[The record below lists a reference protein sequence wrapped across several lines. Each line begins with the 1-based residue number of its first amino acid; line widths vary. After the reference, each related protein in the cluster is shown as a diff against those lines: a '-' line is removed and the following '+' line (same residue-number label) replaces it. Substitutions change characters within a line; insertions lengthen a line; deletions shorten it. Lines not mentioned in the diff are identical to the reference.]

1 MSEPVQNP
9 RSPARQEWDPLLEA
23 LPQGVVLLD
32 GAGRV
37 IEANGVA
44 QRLLRQDRSGLL
56 SQSLFRQD
64 CRLLAPGGTALAPED
79 FPGTQS
85 LGRGVPVERAMVGLG
100 WEDGVHAWLEYS
112 TTPLAEGGLLMTFE
126 DRTEAYYAQAIL
138 AARTRIGDLAA
149 TATLEAILRATLDEA
164 ELLTGSCIGFYH
176 FMDQDQGTL
185 TLQAWSTRTGRDFC
199 KAEGHGLHYPVSQAG
214 VWVDAVRQGV
224 PVIHNDY
231 PSLPHRKGLPAGHA
245 HVLRELVVPVLRGG
259 RIVALL
265 GVGNKPD
272 PYGPRDVETVQQF
285 ADVAWEVAEKKR
297 TELALLGSEARYRA
311 LFDHAPIGISEEDF
325 SDLKQALDR
334 LRDTHGSDLRPYLE
348 AHPEQVAALAGLV
361 RILAVNQA
369 SAQALG
375 IPLREE
381 GAPGLP
387 SFFTPE
393 SLALFREEV
402 LTLAAGGGFFRGE
415 VPLTDLEGRPLVLD
429 TSVQIQ
435 PGSEDTWARVL
446 VSFVDITKRKH
457 AEEALF
463 TSQAQ
468 HLSML
473 RTAMDAVWLMDA
485 QGRILEVND
494 AACFMLGYGRE
505 ELLGKAPSDLE
516 AVESQAETR
525 AHFELILQ
533 RGWDIFE
540 SVHRRRDG
548 TTLPVEVSATHLP
561 DTGQFVAYIRDMTA
575 RKGAEEALRSS
586 EEAQRQVALRDEA
599 ILSNL
604 SEGLVLYDP
613 EGGVLLANRSTS
625 KIWERWG
632 LAPPANQAGTLAM
645 VEWLRSGDRD
655 LPMSE
660 RPSARVLRGEHFTE
674 YEVSMKVKG
683 ADAPF
688 HGSYSGVPFYD
699 DRGKLLYGIVTFR
712 DISDRKRLE
721 LERLELE
728 HQFQRA
734 QKMESLGSLAGGVAH
749 DMNNVLGAIMALS
762 SIQETLAPQG
772 SSLQRSMETI
782 SKACLRGRTLVQGLL
797 GFARQGI
804 TEERLLN
811 LNEVVREQT
820 ALLEHTT
827 LQRVR
832 LEMELDPALAPVLGD
847 PAALGHALMN
857 LCVNAVDAMPEGGT
871 LALRTRNAGPT
882 LVELEI
888 QDSGKGM
895 PPEVL
900 AKAMDPFFTT
910 KPQGK
915 GTGLGL
921 SIVYGTVKSHRG
933 RLDLHSTE
941 GVGTRITIQLP
952 AAARELGPGP
962 LVAPPTP
969 NSRPLRVLVVDDDD
983 LLQMSLCTLLETLG
997 HAPEAV
1003 DSGEAALALLETGAP
1018 FDLVILDLNMPG
1030 LGGAGTLP
1038 LLRLLRTELP
1048 VVLATGR
1055 ATQQAAELAAGTPA
1069 VSILA
1074 KPFSLEELKGHLAV
1088 TLRRKDA

>member
-1 MSEPVQNP
+1 M
-9 RSPARQEWDPLLEA
+9 LEA
-23 LPQGVVLLD
+23 LPQGIVLLD
-32 GAGRV
+32 DTGRV

-56 SQSLFRQD
+56 SQGLFRTD
-64 CRLLAPGGTALAPED
+64 CRLLAVGGTALASED

-85 LGRGVPVERAMVGLG
+85 LDQGAPARAMVGLG
-100 WEDGVHAWLEYS
+100 WEDGVHAWLEVS

-176 FMDQDQGTL
+176 FMDPDQETL

-199 KAEGHGLHYPVSQAG
+199 RAEGHGLHYPVSQAG

-231 PSLPHRKGLPAGHA
+231 PSLPHRKGLPEGHA
-245 HVLRELVVPVLRGG
+245 QVLRELVVPVLRGG

-285 ADVAWEVAEKKR
+285 ADLAWEVAEKKR
-297 TELALLGSEARYRA
+297 TEQELLGSEGRYRA

-334 LRDTHGSDLRPYLE
+334 LREAHGSDLRAYLE

-375 IPLREE
+375 ILVREA
-381 GAPGLP
+381 GAPRLRA
-387 SFFTPE
+387 FFTPE
-393 SLALFREEV
+393 SLELFREEI
-402 LTLAAGGGFFRGE
+402 LTLAEGGGFFRGE
-415 VPLTDLEGRPLVLD
+415 VPLADLEGRSLVLD
-429 TSVQIQ
+429 TSVRIQ
-435 PGSEDTWARVL
+435 PGFEDTWGRVL
-446 VSFVDITKRKH
+446 VSFVDISKRKQ
-457 AEEALF
+457 AEAALF
-463 TSQAQ
+463 ASQAQ

-473 RTAMDAVWLMDA
+473 RTAMDAVWLLDA

-494 AACFMLGYGRE
+494 AACLMLGYSRE
-505 ELLGKAPSDLE
+505 ELLGKTPGDLE

-525 AHFELILQ
+525 AHFALILQ
-533 RGWDIFE
+533 KGSDIFE

-561 DTGQFVAYIRDMTA
+561 DTGQFVAYVRDMT
-575 RKGAEEALRSS
+575 
-586 EEAQRQVALRDEA
+586 
-599 ILSNL
+599 
-604 SEGLVLYDP
+604 
-613 EGGVLLANRSTS
+613 
-625 KIWERWG
+625 
-632 LAPPANQAGTLAM
+632 
-645 VEWLRSGDRD
+645 
-655 LPMSE
+655 
-660 RPSARVLRGEHFTE
+660 
-674 YEVSMKVKG
+674 
-683 ADAPF
+683 
-688 HGSYSGVPFYD
+688 
-699 DRGKLLYGIVTFR
+699 
-712 DISDRKRLE
+712 DRKRLE
-721 LERLELE
+721 HERLELE

-772 SSLQRSMETI
+772 SSQQRSMETI
-782 SKACLRGRTLVQGLL
+782 TKACLRGRTLVQGLL

-804 TEERLLN
+804 TEERLVN

-827 LQRVR
+827 LQRVC
-832 LEMELDPALAPVLGD
+832 LEMELDPGLAPVLGD

-888 QDSGKGM
+888 QDSGLGM
-895 PPEVL
+895 PPEVM
-900 AKAMDPFFTT
+900 ARAMDPFFTT

-933 RLDLHSTE
+933 HLALHSTE
-941 GVGTRITIQLP
+941 GVGTCITIQLP
-952 AAARELGPGP
+952 AAARELDSDP
-962 LVAPPTP
+962 VAALSSP
-969 NSRPLRVLVVDDDD
+969 NAEPLRVLVVDDDD
-983 LLQMSLCTLLETLG
+983 LLQLSLCTLLETLG

-1038 LLRLLRTELP
+1038 LLRQLRAELP

-1055 ATQQAAELAAGTPA
+1055 ATPQAAELVAGTPA
-1069 VSILA
+1069 ASILA
-1074 KPFSLEELKGHLAV
+1074 KPFSLEELKAHLDGI
-1088 TLRRKDA
+1088 LRGKDA

>member
-1 MSEPVQNP
+1 
-9 RSPARQEWDPLLEA
+9 
-23 LPQGVVLLD
+23 
-32 GAGRV
+32 
-37 IEANGVA
+37 
-44 QRLLRQDRSGLL
+44 
-56 SQSLFRQD
+56 
-64 CRLLAPGGTALAPED
+64 
-79 FPGTQS
+79 
-85 LGRGVPVERAMVGLG
+85 
-100 WEDGVHAWLEYS
+100 
-112 TTPLAEGGLLMTFE
+112 MTFE

-176 FMDQDQGTL
+176 FMDPDQETL

-199 KAEGHGLHYPVSQAG
+199 RAEGHGLHYPVSQAG

-231 PSLPHRKGLPAGHA
+231 PSLPHRKGLPEGHA
-245 HVLRELVVPVLRGG
+245 QVLRELVVPVLRGG

-285 ADVAWEVAEKKR
+285 ADLAWEVAEKKR
-297 TELALLGSEARYRA
+297 TEQELLGSEGRYRA

-334 LRDTHGSDLRPYLE
+334 LREAHGSDLRAYLE

-375 IPLREE
+375 ILVREA
-381 GAPGLP
+381 GAPRLP
-387 SFFTPE
+387 AFFTPE
-393 SLALFREEV
+393 SLELFREEI
-402 LTLAAGGGFFRGE
+402 LTLAEGGGFFRGE
-415 VPLTDLEGRPLVLD
+415 VPLADLEGRSLVLD
-429 TSVQIQ
+429 TSVRIQ
-435 PGSEDTWARVL
+435 PGFEDTWGRVL
-446 VSFVDITKRKH
+446 VSFVDISKRKQ
-457 AEEALF
+457 AEAALF
-463 TSQAQ
+463 ASQAQ

-473 RTAMDAVWLMDA
+473 RTAMDAVWLLDA

-494 AACFMLGYGRE
+494 AACLMLGYSRE
-505 ELLGKAPSDLE
+505 ELLGKTPGDLE

-525 AHFELILQ
+525 AHFALILQ
-533 RGWDIFE
+533 KGSDLFE

-561 DTGQFVAYIRDMTA
+561 DTGQFVAYVRDMT
-575 RKGAEEALRSS
+575 
-586 EEAQRQVALRDEA
+586 
-599 ILSNL
+599 
-604 SEGLVLYDP
+604 
-613 EGGVLLANRSTS
+613 
-625 KIWERWG
+625 
-632 LAPPANQAGTLAM
+632 
-645 VEWLRSGDRD
+645 
-655 LPMSE
+655 
-660 RPSARVLRGEHFTE
+660 
-674 YEVSMKVKG
+674 
-683 ADAPF
+683 
-688 HGSYSGVPFYD
+688 
-699 DRGKLLYGIVTFR
+699 
-712 DISDRKRLE
+712 DRKRLE
-721 LERLELE
+721 HERLELE

-772 SSLQRSMETI
+772 SSQQRSMETI
-782 SKACLRGRTLVQGLL
+782 TKACLRGRTLVQGLL

-804 TEERLLN
+804 TEERLVN

-827 LQRVR
+827 LQRVC
-832 LEMELDPALAPVLGD
+832 LEMELDPGLAPVLGD

-888 QDSGKGM
+888 QDSGLGM
-895 PPEVL
+895 PPEVM
-900 AKAMDPFFTT
+900 ARAMDPFFTT

-933 RLDLHSTE
+933 HLALHSTE
-941 GVGTRITIQLP
+941 GVGTCITIQLP
-952 AAARELGPGP
+952 AAARELDSDP
-962 LVAPPTP
+962 VAALSSP
-969 NSRPLRVLVVDDDD
+969 NAEPLRVLVVDDDD
-983 LLQMSLCTLLETLG
+983 LLQLSLCTLLETLG

-1038 LLRLLRTELP
+1038 LLRQLRAELP

-1055 ATQQAAELAAGTPA
+1055 ATPQAAELVAGTPA
-1069 VSILA
+1069 ASILA
-1074 KPFSLEELKGHLAV
+1074 KPFSLEELKAHLDGI
-1088 TLRRKDA
+1088 LRGKDA

>member
-1 MSEPVQNP
+1 M
-9 RSPARQEWDPLLEA
+9 LEA
-23 LPQGVVLLD
+23 LPQGIVLLD
-32 GAGRV
+32 DTGRV

-56 SQSLFRQD
+56 SQGLFRTD
-64 CRLLAPGGTALAPED
+64 CRLLAVGGTALASED

-85 LGRGVPVERAMVGLG
+85 LDQGAPARAMVGLG
-100 WEDGVHAWLEYS
+100 WEDGVHAWLEVS

-176 FMDQDQGTL
+176 FMDPDQETL

-199 KAEGHGLHYPVSQAG
+199 RAEGHGLHYPVSQAG

-231 PSLPHRKGLPAGHA
+231 PSLPHRKGLPEGHA
-245 HVLRELVVPVLRGG
+245 QVLRELVVPVLRGG

-285 ADVAWEVAEKKR
+285 ADLAWEVAEKKR
-297 TELALLGSEARYRA
+297 TEQELLGSEGRYRA

-334 LRDTHGSDLRPYLE
+334 LREAHGSDLRAYLE

-375 IPLREE
+375 ILVREA
-381 GAPGLP
+381 GAPRLP
-387 SFFTPE
+387 AFFTPE
-393 SLALFREEV
+393 SLELFREEI
-402 LTLAAGGGFFRGE
+402 LTLAEGGGFFRGE
-415 VPLTDLEGRPLVLD
+415 VPLADLEGRSLVLD
-429 TSVQIQ
+429 TSVRIQ
-435 PGSEDTWARVL
+435 PGFEDTWGRVL
-446 VSFVDITKRKH
+446 VSFVDISKRKQ
-457 AEEALF
+457 AEAALF
-463 TSQAQ
+463 ASQAQ

-473 RTAMDAVWLMDA
+473 RTAMDAVWLLDA

-494 AACFMLGYGRE
+494 AACLMLGYSRE
-505 ELLGKAPSDLE
+505 ELLGKTPGDLE

-525 AHFELILQ
+525 AHFALILQ
-533 RGWDIFE
+533 KGSDIFE

-561 DTGQFVAYIRDMTA
+561 DTGQFVAYVRDMT
-575 RKGAEEALRSS
+575 
-586 EEAQRQVALRDEA
+586 
-599 ILSNL
+599 
-604 SEGLVLYDP
+604 
-613 EGGVLLANRSTS
+613 
-625 KIWERWG
+625 
-632 LAPPANQAGTLAM
+632 
-645 VEWLRSGDRD
+645 
-655 LPMSE
+655 
-660 RPSARVLRGEHFTE
+660 
-674 YEVSMKVKG
+674 
-683 ADAPF
+683 
-688 HGSYSGVPFYD
+688 
-699 DRGKLLYGIVTFR
+699 
-712 DISDRKRLE
+712 DRKRLE
-721 LERLELE
+721 HERLELE

-772 SSLQRSMETI
+772 SSQQRSMETI
-782 SKACLRGRTLVQGLL
+782 TKACLRGRTLVQGLL

-804 TEERLLN
+804 TEERLVN

-827 LQRVR
+827 LQRVC
-832 LEMELDPALAPVLGD
+832 LEMELDPGLAPVLGD

-888 QDSGKGM
+888 QDSGLGM
-895 PPEVL
+895 PPEVM
-900 AKAMDPFFTT
+900 ARAMDPFFTT

-933 RLDLHSTE
+933 HLALHSTE
-941 GVGTRITIQLP
+941 GVGTCITIQLP
-952 AAARELGPGP
+952 AAARELDSDP
-962 LVAPPTP
+962 VAALSSP
-969 NSRPLRVLVVDDDD
+969 NAEPLRVLVVDDDD
-983 LLQMSLCTLLETLG
+983 LLQLSLCTLLETLG

-1038 LLRLLRTELP
+1038 LLRQLRAELP

-1055 ATQQAAELAAGTPA
+1055 ATPQAAELVAGTPA
-1069 VSILA
+1069 ASILA
-1074 KPFSLEELKGHLAV
+1074 KPFSLEELKAHLDGI
-1088 TLRRKDA
+1088 LRGKDA

>member
-1 MSEPVQNP
+1 M
-9 RSPARQEWDPLLEA
+9 LEA
-23 LPQGVVLLD
+23 LPQGIVLLD
-32 GAGRV
+32 DTGRV

-56 SQSLFRQD
+56 SQGLFRTD
-64 CRLLAPGGTALAPED
+64 CRLLAVGGTALASED

-85 LGRGVPVERAMVGLG
+85 LDQGAPARAMVGLG
-100 WEDGVHAWLEYS
+100 WEDGVHAWLEVS

-176 FMDQDQGTL
+176 FMDPDQETL

-199 KAEGHGLHYPVSQAG
+199 RAEGHGLHYPVSQAG

-231 PSLPHRKGLPAGHA
+231 PSLPHRKGLPEGHA
-245 HVLRELVVPVLRGG
+245 QVLRELVVPVLRGG

-285 ADVAWEVAEKKR
+285 ADLAWEVAEKKR
-297 TELALLGSEARYRA
+297 TEQELLGSEGRYRA

-334 LRDTHGSDLRPYLE
+334 LREAHGSDLRAYLE

-375 IPLREE
+375 ILVREA
-381 GAPGLP
+381 GAPRLRA
-387 SFFTPE
+387 FFTPE
-393 SLALFREEV
+393 SLELFREEI
-402 LTLAAGGGFFRGE
+402 LTLAEGGGFFRGE
-415 VPLTDLEGRPLVLD
+415 VPLADLEGRSLVLD
-429 TSVQIQ
+429 TSVRIQ
-435 PGSEDTWARVL
+435 PGFEDTWGRVL
-446 VSFVDITKRKH
+446 VSFVDISKRKQ
-457 AEEALF
+457 AEAALF
-463 TSQAQ
+463 ASQAQ

-473 RTAMDAVWLMDA
+473 RTAMDAVWLLDA

-494 AACFMLGYGRE
+494 AACLMLGYSRE
-505 ELLGKAPSDLE
+505 ELLGKTPGDLE

-525 AHFELILQ
+525 AHFALILQ
-533 RGWDIFE
+533 KGSDIFE

-561 DTGQFVAYIRDMTA
+561 DTGQFVAYVRDMT
-575 RKGAEEALRSS
+575 
-586 EEAQRQVALRDEA
+586 
-599 ILSNL
+599 
-604 SEGLVLYDP
+604 
-613 EGGVLLANRSTS
+613 
-625 KIWERWG
+625 
-632 LAPPANQAGTLAM
+632 
-645 VEWLRSGDRD
+645 
-655 LPMSE
+655 
-660 RPSARVLRGEHFTE
+660 
-674 YEVSMKVKG
+674 
-683 ADAPF
+683 
-688 HGSYSGVPFYD
+688 
-699 DRGKLLYGIVTFR
+699 
-712 DISDRKRLE
+712 DRKRLE
-721 LERLELE
+721 HERLELE

-772 SSLQRSMETI
+772 SSQQRSMETI
-782 SKACLRGRTLVQGLL
+782 TKACLRGRTLVQGLL

-804 TEERLLN
+804 TEERLVN

-827 LQRVR
+827 LQRVC
-832 LEMELDPALAPVLGD
+832 LEMELDPGLAPVLGD

-888 QDSGKGM
+888 QDSGLGM
-895 PPEVL
+895 PPEVM
-900 AKAMDPFFTT
+900 ARAMDPFFTT

-933 RLDLHSTE
+933 HLALHSTE
-941 GVGTRITIQLP
+941 GVGTCITIQLP
-952 AAARELGPGP
+952 AAARELDSDP
-962 LVAPPTP
+962 VAALSSP
-969 NSRPLRVLVVDDDD
+969 NAEPRRVLVVDDDD
-983 LLQMSLCTLLETLG
+983 LLQLSLCTLLETLG

-1038 LLRLLRTELP
+1038 LLRQLRAELP

-1055 ATQQAAELAAGTPA
+1055 ATPQAAELVAGTPA
-1069 VSILA
+1069 ASILA
-1074 KPFSLEELKGHLAV
+1074 KPFSLEELKAHLDGI
-1088 TLRRKDA
+1088 LRGKDA

>member
-1 MSEPVQNP
+1 M
-9 RSPARQEWDPLLEA
+9 LEA
-23 LPQGVVLLD
+23 LPQGIVLLD
-32 GAGRV
+32 DTGRV

-56 SQSLFRQD
+56 SQGLFRTD
-64 CRLLAPGGTALAPED
+64 CRLLAVGGTALASED

-85 LGRGVPVERAMVGLG
+85 LDQGAPARAMVGLG
-100 WEDGVHAWLEYS
+100 WEDGVHAWLEVS

-176 FMDQDQGTL
+176 FMDPDQETL

-199 KAEGHGLHYPVSQAG
+199 RAEGHGLHYPVSQAG

-231 PSLPHRKGLPAGHA
+231 PSLPHRKGLPEGHA
-245 HVLRELVVPVLRGG
+245 QVLRELVVPVLRGG

-285 ADVAWEVAEKKR
+285 ADLAWEVAEKKR
-297 TELALLGSEARYRA
+297 TEQELLGSEGRYRA

-334 LRDTHGSDLRPYLE
+334 LREAHGSDLRAYLE

-375 IPLREE
+375 ILVREA
-381 GAPGLP
+381 GAPRLRA
-387 SFFTPE
+387 FFTPE
-393 SLALFREEV
+393 SLELFREEI
-402 LTLAAGGGFFRGE
+402 LTLAEGGGFFRGE
-415 VPLTDLEGRPLVLD
+415 VPLADLEGRSLVLD
-429 TSVQIQ
+429 TSVRIQ
-435 PGSEDTWARVL
+435 PGFEDTWGRVL
-446 VSFVDITKRKH
+446 VSFVDISKRKQ
-457 AEEALF
+457 AEAALF
-463 TSQAQ
+463 ASQAQ

-473 RTAMDAVWLMDA
+473 RTAMDAVWLLDA

-494 AACFMLGYGRE
+494 AACLMLGYSRE
-505 ELLGKAPSDLE
+505 ELLGKTPGDLE

-525 AHFELILQ
+525 AHFALILQ
-533 RGWDIFE
+533 KGSDIFE

-561 DTGQFVAYIRDMTA
+561 DTGQFVAYVRDMT
-575 RKGAEEALRSS
+575 
-586 EEAQRQVALRDEA
+586 
-599 ILSNL
+599 
-604 SEGLVLYDP
+604 
-613 EGGVLLANRSTS
+613 
-625 KIWERWG
+625 
-632 LAPPANQAGTLAM
+632 
-645 VEWLRSGDRD
+645 
-655 LPMSE
+655 
-660 RPSARVLRGEHFTE
+660 
-674 YEVSMKVKG
+674 
-683 ADAPF
+683 
-688 HGSYSGVPFYD
+688 
-699 DRGKLLYGIVTFR
+699 
-712 DISDRKRLE
+712 DRKRLE
-721 LERLELE
+721 HERLELE

-772 SSLQRSMETI
+772 SSQQRSMETI
-782 SKACLRGRTLVQGLL
+782 TKACLRGRTLVQGLL

-804 TEERLLN
+804 TEERLVN

-832 LEMELDPALAPVLGD
+832 LEMELDPGLAPVLGD

-888 QDSGKGM
+888 QDSGLGM
-895 PPEVL
+895 PPEVM
-900 AKAMDPFFTT
+900 ARAMDPFFTT

-933 RLDLHSTE
+933 HLALHSTE
-941 GVGTRITIQLP
+941 GVGTCITIQLP
-952 AAARELGPGP
+952 AAARELDSDP
-962 LVAPPTP
+962 VAALSSP
-969 NSRPLRVLVVDDDD
+969 NAEPLRVLVVDDDD
-983 LLQMSLCTLLETLG
+983 LLQLSLCTLLETLG

-1038 LLRLLRTELP
+1038 LLRQLRAELP

-1055 ATQQAAELAAGTPA
+1055 ATPQAAELVAGTPA
-1069 VSILA
+1069 ASILA
-1074 KPFSLEELKGHLAV
+1074 KPFSLEELKAHLDGI
-1088 TLRRKDA
+1088 LRGKDA

>member
-1 MSEPVQNP
+1 M
-9 RSPARQEWDPLLEA
+9 LEA
-23 LPQGVVLLD
+23 LPQGIVLLD

-44 QRLLRQDRSGLL
+44 QGLLRQDRGGLL
-56 SQSLFRQD
+56 SQGLFRTD
-64 CRLLAPGGTALAPED
+64 CRLLAEGGKSLAPED
-79 FPGTQS
+79 FPGTPS
-85 LGRGVPVERAMVGLG
+85 LGRGTPVERAMVGLG

-112 TTPLAEGGLLMTFE
+112 ATALAEGGWLLTFE

-138 AARTRIGDLAA
+138 AARTRIGELAA

-164 ELLTGSCIGFYH
+164 ELLTGSCVGFYH
-176 FMDQDQGTL
+176 FMDPDQETL

-199 KAEGHGLHYPVSQAG
+199 RAEGHGLHYPVSQAG

-231 PSLPHRKGLPAGHA
+231 PSLPHRKGLPEGHA
-245 HVLRELVVPVLRGG
+245 QVLRELVVPVLRGG

-285 ADVAWEVAEKKR
+285 ADLAWEVAEKKR
-297 TELALLGSEARYRA
+297 TEQELLGSEGRYRA

-325 SDLKQALDR
+325 SDLKQAMDR
-334 LRDTHGSDLRPYLE
+334 LRDTHGTGLRAFLE
-348 AHPEQVAALAGLV
+348 AHPEQVAGLAGLV
-361 RILAVNQA
+361 RILAVNRA

-375 IPLREE
+375 ILVREA
-381 GAPGLP
+381 GAPRLP
-387 SFFTPE
+387 AFFTPE
-393 SLALFREEV
+393 SLELFREEI
-402 LTLAAGGGFFRGE
+402 LTLAEGGGFFRGE
-415 VPLTDLEGRPLVLD
+415 VPLADLEGRSLVLD
-429 TSVQIQ
+429 TSVRIQ
-435 PGSEDTWARVL
+435 PGFEDTWARVL
-446 VSFVDITKRKH
+446 VSFVDVSKRKQ
-457 AEEALF
+457 AEAALLA
-463 TSQAQ
+463 SQAQ

-473 RTAMDAVWLMDA
+473 RTAMDAVWLLDA

-494 AACFMLGYGRE
+494 AACLMLGYARE
-505 ELLGKAPSDLE
+505 ELLGKAPGDLE
-516 AVESQAETR
+516 AVESPVETR
-525 AHFELILQ
+525 AHFALILQ
-533 RGWDIFE
+533 KGSDLFE

-561 DTGQFVAYIRDMTA
+561 DTGQFVVYVRDVTA
-575 RKGAEEALRSS
+575 RKRAEEALRSS
-586 EEAQRQVALRDEA
+586 EEAQRQLALRDEA

-604 SEGLVLYDP
+604 NEGLVLYDP
-613 EGGVLLANRSTS
+613 EGRVILANRSTHE
-625 KIWERWG
+625 IWERWG
-632 LAPPANQAGTLAM
+632 LIPPTNQAGTLAL

-655 LPMSE
+655 LALAE
-660 RPSARVLRGEHFTE
+660 RPSSRVLRGERFTE
-674 YEVSMKVKG
+674 YEVSMKVKD
-683 ADAPF
+683 ADEPF

-699 DRGKLLYGIVTFR
+699 DRGELLYGIVTFR

-721 LERLELE
+721 AERRDLEQ
-728 HQFQRA
+728 QFQRA

-772 SSLQRSMETI
+772 SSQQRSMETI
-782 SKACLRGRTLVQGLL
+782 TKACLRGRTLVQGLL

-804 TEERLLN
+804 TEERLVN

-832 LEMELDPALAPVLGD
+832 LEMELDPGLAPVLGD

-871 LALRTRNAGPT
+871 LTLRTRNAGPT

-888 QDSGKGM
+888 QDSGLGM
-895 PPEVL
+895 PPEVM
-900 AKAMDPFFTT
+900 ARAMDPFFTT

-933 RLDLHSTE
+933 HLALHSTE
-941 GVGTRITIQLP
+941 GVGTCITIQLP
-952 AAARELGPGP
+952 AAARELDSDP
-962 LVAPPTP
+962 VAEPPSP
-969 NSRPLRVLVVDDDD
+969 KARSLRVLVVDDDD
-983 LLQMSLCTLLETLG
+983 LLQLSLCTLLETLG

-1038 LLRLLRTELP
+1038 LLRQLRAELP

-1055 ATQQAAELAAGTPA
+1055 ATPQAAELVAGTPA
-1069 VSILA
+1069 ASILA
-1074 KPFSLEELKGHLAV
+1074 KPFSLEELKAHLEGV
-1088 TLRRKDA
+1088 LRGKDA

>member
-1 MSEPVQNP
+1 M
-9 RSPARQEWDPLLEA
+9 LEA
-23 LPQGVVLLD
+23 LPQGIVLLD
-32 GAGRV
+32 DTGRV

-56 SQSLFRQD
+56 SQGLFRTD
-64 CRLLAPGGTALAPED
+64 CRLLAVGGTALASED

-85 LGRGVPVERAMVGLG
+85 LDQGAPARAMVGLG
-100 WEDGVHAWLEYS
+100 WEDGVHAWLEVS

-149 TATLEAILRATLDEA
+149 TATLEAILRAALDEA

-176 FMDQDQGTL
+176 FMDPDQETL

-199 KAEGHGLHYPVSQAG
+199 RAEGHGLHYPVSQAG

-231 PSLPHRKGLPAGHA
+231 PSLPHRKGLPEGHA
-245 HVLRELVVPVLRGG
+245 QVLRELVVPVLRGG

-285 ADVAWEVAEKKR
+285 ADLAWEVAEKKR
-297 TELALLGSEARYRA
+297 TEQELLGSEGRYRA

-334 LRDTHGSDLRPYLE
+334 LREAHGSDLRAYLE

-375 IPLREE
+375 ILVREA
-381 GAPGLP
+381 GAPRLRA
-387 SFFTPE
+387 FFTPE
-393 SLALFREEV
+393 SLELFREEI
-402 LTLAAGGGFFRGE
+402 LTLAEGGGFFRGE
-415 VPLTDLEGRPLVLD
+415 VPLADLEGRSLVLD
-429 TSVQIQ
+429 TSVRIQ
-435 PGSEDTWARVL
+435 PGFEDTWGRVL
-446 VSFVDITKRKH
+446 VSFVDISKRKQ
-457 AEEALF
+457 AEAALF
-463 TSQAQ
+463 ASQAQ

-473 RTAMDAVWLMDA
+473 RTAMDAVWLLDA

-494 AACFMLGYGRE
+494 AACLMLGYSRE
-505 ELLGKAPSDLE
+505 ELLGKTPGDLE

-525 AHFELILQ
+525 AHFALILQ
-533 RGWDIFE
+533 KGSDIFE

-561 DTGQFVAYIRDMTA
+561 DTGQFVAYVRDMT
-575 RKGAEEALRSS
+575 
-586 EEAQRQVALRDEA
+586 
-599 ILSNL
+599 
-604 SEGLVLYDP
+604 
-613 EGGVLLANRSTS
+613 
-625 KIWERWG
+625 
-632 LAPPANQAGTLAM
+632 
-645 VEWLRSGDRD
+645 
-655 LPMSE
+655 
-660 RPSARVLRGEHFTE
+660 
-674 YEVSMKVKG
+674 
-683 ADAPF
+683 
-688 HGSYSGVPFYD
+688 
-699 DRGKLLYGIVTFR
+699 
-712 DISDRKRLE
+712 DRKRLE
-721 LERLELE
+721 HERLELE

-772 SSLQRSMETI
+772 SSQQRSMETI
-782 SKACLRGRTLVQGLL
+782 TKACLRGRTLVQGLL

-804 TEERLLN
+804 TEERLVN

-827 LQRVR
+827 LQRVC
-832 LEMELDPALAPVLGD
+832 LEMELDPGLAPVLGD

-888 QDSGKGM
+888 QDSGLGM
-895 PPEVL
+895 PPEVM
-900 AKAMDPFFTT
+900 ARAMDPFFTT

-933 RLDLHSTE
+933 HLALHSTE
-941 GVGTRITIQLP
+941 GVGTCITIQLP
-952 AAARELGPGP
+952 AAARELDSDP
-962 LVAPPTP
+962 VAALSSP
-969 NSRPLRVLVVDDDD
+969 NAEPLRVLVVDDDD
-983 LLQMSLCTLLETLG
+983 LLQLSLCTLLETLG

-1038 LLRLLRTELP
+1038 LLRQLRAELP

-1055 ATQQAAELAAGTPA
+1055 ATPQAAELVAGTPA
-1069 VSILA
+1069 ASILA
-1074 KPFSLEELKGHLAV
+1074 KPFSLEELKAHLDGI
-1088 TLRRKDA
+1088 LRGKDA

>member
-1 MSEPVQNP
+1 M
-9 RSPARQEWDPLLEA
+9 LEA
-23 LPQGVVLLD
+23 LPQGIVLLD
-32 GAGRV
+32 DTGRV

-56 SQSLFRQD
+56 SQGLFRTD
-64 CRLLAPGGTALAPED
+64 CRLLAVGGTALASED

-85 LGRGVPVERAMVGLG
+85 LDQGAPARAMVGLG
-100 WEDGVHAWLEYS
+100 WEDGVHAWLEVS

-176 FMDQDQGTL
+176 FMDPDQETL

-199 KAEGHGLHYPVSQAG
+199 RAEGHGLHYPVSQAG

-231 PSLPHRKGLPAGHA
+231 PSLPHRKGLPEGHA
-245 HVLRELVVPVLRGG
+245 QVLRELVVPVLRGG

-285 ADVAWEVAEKKR
+285 ADLAWEVAEKKR
-297 TELALLGSEARYRA
+297 TEQELLGSEGRYRA

-334 LRDTHGSDLRPYLE
+334 LREAHGSDLRAYLE

-375 IPLREE
+375 ILVREA
-381 GAPGLP
+381 GAPRLP
-387 SFFTPE
+387 AFFTPE
-393 SLALFREEV
+393 SLELFREEI
-402 LTLAAGGGFFRGE
+402 LTLAEGGGFFRGE
-415 VPLTDLEGRPLVLD
+415 VPLADLEGRSLVLD
-429 TSVQIQ
+429 TSVRIQ
-435 PGSEDTWARVL
+435 PGFEDTWGRVL
-446 VSFVDITKRKH
+446 VSFVDISKRKQ
-457 AEEALF
+457 AEAALF
-463 TSQAQ
+463 ASQAQ

-473 RTAMDAVWLMDA
+473 RTAMDAVWLLDA

-494 AACFMLGYGRE
+494 AACLMLGYSRE
-505 ELLGKAPSDLE
+505 ELLGKTPGDLE

-525 AHFELILQ
+525 AHFALILQ
-533 RGWDIFE
+533 KGSDIFE

-561 DTGQFVAYIRDMTA
+561 DTGQFVAYVRDMT
-575 RKGAEEALRSS
+575 
-586 EEAQRQVALRDEA
+586 
-599 ILSNL
+599 
-604 SEGLVLYDP
+604 
-613 EGGVLLANRSTS
+613 
-625 KIWERWG
+625 
-632 LAPPANQAGTLAM
+632 
-645 VEWLRSGDRD
+645 
-655 LPMSE
+655 
-660 RPSARVLRGEHFTE
+660 
-674 YEVSMKVKG
+674 
-683 ADAPF
+683 
-688 HGSYSGVPFYD
+688 
-699 DRGKLLYGIVTFR
+699 
-712 DISDRKRLE
+712 DRKRLE
-721 LERLELE
+721 HERLELE

-734 QKMESLGSLAGGVAH
+734 QKMESLGSLAGGMAH

-772 SSLQRSMETI
+772 SSQQRSMETI
-782 SKACLRGRTLVQGLL
+782 TKACLRGRTLVQGLL

-804 TEERLLN
+804 TEERLVN

-827 LQRVR
+827 LQRVC
-832 LEMELDPALAPVLGD
+832 LEMELDPGLAPVLGD

-888 QDSGKGM
+888 QDSGLGM
-895 PPEVL
+895 PPEVM
-900 AKAMDPFFTT
+900 ARAMDPFFTT

-933 RLDLHSTE
+933 HLALHSTE
-941 GVGTRITIQLP
+941 GVGTCITIQLP
-952 AAARELGPGP
+952 AAARELDSDP
-962 LVAPPTP
+962 VAALSSP
-969 NSRPLRVLVVDDDD
+969 NAEPLRVLVVDDDD
-983 LLQMSLCTLLETLG
+983 LLQLSLCTLLETLG

-1038 LLRLLRTELP
+1038 LLRQLRAELP

-1055 ATQQAAELAAGTPA
+1055 ATPQAAELVAGTPA
-1069 VSILA
+1069 ASILA
-1074 KPFSLEELKGHLAV
+1074 KPFSLEELKAHLDGI
-1088 TLRRKDA
+1088 LRGKDA